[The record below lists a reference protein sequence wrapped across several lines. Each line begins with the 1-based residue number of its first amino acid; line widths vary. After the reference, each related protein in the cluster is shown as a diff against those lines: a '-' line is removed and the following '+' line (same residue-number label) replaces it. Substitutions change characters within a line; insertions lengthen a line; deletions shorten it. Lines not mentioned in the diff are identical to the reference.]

1 MDKKIKWA
9 LLAMLGFA
17 TACSTVKNTG
27 KSAEKENEPDSTR
40 IEESRIVVMY
50 GVQSPVPVSEV
61 ENRTDAEKEADNS
74 NPQPGG
80 EAAEIQAEE

>member
-17 TACSTVKNTG
+17 TACSTVKNSG
-27 KSAEKENEPDSTR
+27 KSSEKENEAEPTR
-40 IEESRIVVMY
+40 IEDPRIVVMY
-50 GVQSPVPVSEV
+50 GVQSPVPLSEV
-61 ENRTDAEKEADNS
+61 ENRTEAEKEADNS

-80 EAAEIQAEE
+80 EAAETQTVE